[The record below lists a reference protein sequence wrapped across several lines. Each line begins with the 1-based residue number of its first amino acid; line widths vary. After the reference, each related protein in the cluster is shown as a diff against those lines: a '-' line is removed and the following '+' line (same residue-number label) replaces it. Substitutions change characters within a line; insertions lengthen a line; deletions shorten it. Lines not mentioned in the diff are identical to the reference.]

1 MGFFCYSYLMVKH
14 SIAYYNTSIS
24 PYAEVEQDGDSFL
37 VFNLVPGLLS
47 ATFSNYDEAWAAARE
62 IFHRYEAMEA

>member
-1 MGFFCYSYLMVKH
+1 MVKH
-14 SIAYYNTSIS
+14 TINYFNASIS
-24 PYAEVEQDGDSFL
+24 PYAEIEQEGDSFL
-37 VFNLVPGLLS
+37 VFNLVTGLLS

>member
-24 PYAEVEQDGDSFL
+24 PYAEIEQDGDSFL
-37 VFNLVPGLLS
+37 VFNLVTGLLH
-47 ATFSNYDEAWAAARE
+47 AEFSTYDEAWAAARK

>member
-1 MGFFCYSYLMVKH
+1 MVKH

-24 PYAEVEQDGDSFL
+24 PYAEIEQEGDSFL
-37 VFNLVPGLLS
+37 VFNLVTGLLS

>member
-1 MGFFCYSYLMVKH
+1 MVKH
-14 SIAYYNTSIS
+14 TITYFNTSIS
-24 PYAEVEQDGDSFL
+24 PYAEIEQEGDSFL
-37 VFNLVPGLLS
+37 VFNLVTGLLF

>member
-1 MGFFCYSYLMVKH
+1 MVKH
-14 SIAYYNTSIS
+14 SVAYYNTSIS
-24 PYAEVEQDGDSFL
+24 PYAEIEQDGDSFL
-37 VFNLVPGLLS
+37 VFNLVTGLLS

>member
-1 MGFFCYSYLMVKH
+1 MVRH
-14 SIAYYNTSIS
+14 TIAYFNTSIS
-24 PYAEVEQDGDSFL
+24 PYAEIEQEVDSFL
-37 VFNLVPGLLS
+37 VFNLVTGLLS

>member
-1 MGFFCYSYLMVKH
+1 MVKH

-37 VFNLVPGLLS
+37 VFNLVTGLLS